1 MYSHLFIHLPT
12 EGCLDG
18 FHVLTVMNK
27 AAINIHVQ
35 FFGHKFLAPL
45 GEYQGAWLFGSYSKS
60 MFSFVKKLPNCLPK

>member
-45 GEYQGAWLFGSYSKS
+45 GEYQGA
-60 MFSFVKKLPNCLPK
+60 